1 MRALRKVVANP
12 AQGVELEARPPGVF
26 APCRVAEQ
34 IMHLQQAKLGKSGG
48 PQYWLQQAPAHILEH
63 IRRHRK
69 CQVILQ
75 TPYGPVETPF
85 NAVDPDHK
93 IVEGRIVKANAQH
106 FRIQK
111 GESKDSIGEAI
122 RHWFALDADRD
133 FERIE
138 IKITFDSKSRFIL
151 APIEVHW
158 RKGSPKI
165 LPSTEAPLSFN
176 ARFESELWKE
186 QIKRVWLANPDALAW
201 TASQFK
207 RFLQDYTQPKLKLVS
222 EADLLRLAGAF
233 DHLGL
238 RLGSYLLKGYDCPTS
253 SFCFGDYPEYSCPV
267 EIKKRASGFK
277 YQIKNYPT
285 LPRAVVLCLDYDTR
299 HPHEHVDF
307 VEVRSLARFLS
318 P

>member
-1 MRALRKVVANP
+1 M
-12 AQGVELEARPPGVF
+12 
-26 APCRVAEQ
+26 
-34 IMHLQQAKLGKSGG
+34 
-48 PQYWLQQAPAHILEH
+48 
-63 IRRHRK
+63 
-69 CQVILQ
+69 ILQ
-75 TPYGPVETPF
+75 TPYGPVETTF
-85 NAVDPDHK
+85 NAVDPNH
-93 IVEGRIVKANAQH
+93 RIVKGEILKGNAQH

-111 GESKDSIGEAI
+111 GQSKESIGEAI
-122 RHWFALDADRD
+122 RRWYALDADRD

-138 IKITFDSKSRFIL
+138 IKITYDKKSRLVL

-165 LPSTEAPLSFN
+165 LPSAEEPLSFH
-176 ARFESELWKE
+176 ARVQSELWKE
-186 QIKRVWLANPDALAW
+186 QIKHAGRANPNALAW
-201 TASQFK
+201 SVAQLK
-207 RFLQDYTQPKLKLVS
+207 RFVQEYSQPKVKLVS

-238 RLGSYLLKGYDCPTS
+238 RIGPYLLRGYDCPAS
-253 SFCFGDYPEYSCPV
+253 SFCFGNYPDYSCPV

-277 YQIKNYPT
+277 YQIKNYPS

-318 P
+318 A

>member
-1 MRALRKVVANP
+1 
-12 AQGVELEARPPGVF
+12 
-26 APCRVAEQ
+26 
-34 IMHLQQAKLGKSGG
+34 MHLQQSKVGKTGG
-48 PQYWLQQAPAHILEH
+48 PQYWLQNAPAHILEH
-63 IRRHRK
+63 IQRHKK

-75 TPYGPVETPF
+75 TPYGPVETAF

-111 GESKDSIGEAI
+111 GESRESIGEAV
-122 RHWFALDADRD
+122 RRWFALDAHRD
-133 FERIE
+133 FESIE
-138 IKITFDSKSRFIL
+138 IEITFDKKSRFIL
-151 APIEVHW
+151 VPTEVHW
-158 RKGSPKI
+158 RRKTAPKI
-165 LPSTEAPLSFN
+165 LPSTKEPLSFH
-176 ARFESELWKE
+176 AHFQSELWKK
-186 QIKRVWLANPDALAW
+186 QIVQARQANSDAFGW
-201 TASQFK
+201 TVSQFK
-207 RFLQDYTQPKLKLVS
+207 NFVQHYDQPKLKLTS

-238 RLGSYLLKGYDCPTS
+238 RLGPYLVRGFDCPKS
-253 SFCFGDYPEYSCPV
+253 SFRFSDYPEYSCPV
-267 EIKKRASGFK
+267 EIKKRASGFN

-318 P
+318 S

>member
-1 MRALRKVVANP
+1 
-12 AQGVELEARPPGVF
+12 
-26 APCRVAEQ
+26 
-34 IMHLQQAKLGKSGG
+34 MHLQQAKVGKSGG
-48 PQYWLQQAPAHILEH
+48 PQYWLQKAPDHILEH
-63 IRRHRK
+63 IQLHKK

-93 IVEGRIVKANAQH
+93 IVAGRIVPANAQH

-111 GESKDSIGEAI
+111 GESKESIGEAI
-122 RHWFALDADRD
+122 RHWFALDTDRD

-138 IKITFDSKSRFIL
+138 IRITFDKKSRFIL
-151 APIEVHW
+151 APTQVHW

-165 LPSTEAPLSFN
+165 LPSTEEPLSFN
-176 ARFESELWKE
+176 ARFQSELWKA
-186 QIKRVWLANPDALAW
+186 QIKLAQQANPNALAW
-201 TASQFK
+201 TTTQFK
-207 RFLQDYTQPKLKLVS
+207 RFVQDYSQPKAKLAS

-238 RLGSYLLKGYDCPTS
+238 KLGPYLLRGIDCPTS
-253 SFCFGDYPEYSCPV
+253 SFCFAGYPTYSCPV

-277 YQIKNYPT
+277 YQIRNYPT